1 MVHISQS
8 VSHCMA
14 GPWRKFP
21 VCHNDGVRNKGESHA
36 KKLQASMRESE
47 SGLFALARKSF
58 SNPSCPPPPPP
69 PHPSSLSAN
78 PSFLFSPPTS
88 SHISRLAARSRL
100 WTIYDVRPTA
110 PAPSVSSFPSF
121 PPRSLAR
128 SLVLAKRRFAT
139 ISYADRQTLT

>member
-21 VCHNDGVRNKGESHA
+21 VCHNDGVRNKGEGHA
-36 KKLQASMRESE
+36 KNLQASMRERERERTFCPCS
-47 SGLFALARKSF
+47 KSF
-58 SNPSCPPPPPP
+58 SNPSCPP

-88 SHISRLAARSRL
+88 SHISRLAACSRL